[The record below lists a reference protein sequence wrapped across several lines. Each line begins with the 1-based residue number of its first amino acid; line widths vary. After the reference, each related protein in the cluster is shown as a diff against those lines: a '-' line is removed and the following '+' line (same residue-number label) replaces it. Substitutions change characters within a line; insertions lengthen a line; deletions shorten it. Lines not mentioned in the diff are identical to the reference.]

1 MDPTAKMQLEAAD
14 ILYQEGKFDRA
25 EVAYLNALEL
35 APGNATILEKLG
47 LIALWR
53 NDTEEAESYFV
64 QALSHTPWYRNY
76 WPLNTNLKYNLG
88 MTYLRQDRF
97 SDLAQLFKDARGPV
111 AIGPFRDLDAFGKQ
125 MALFGDET
133 PYLVEGPNET
143 RIDFI
148 TTDPLPVIEVSVNG
162 SEPVDFIIDTGG
174 MEVILDDG
182 LAEEIGAQIAGSLLG
197 SYADQKKAETGLG
210 RIDSI
215 TH

>member
-1 MDPTAKMQLEAAD
+1 MQKKMRTRNIKTRALRCISGAFLFLVAAILVIGLGERIDPTAKMQLEVAD

-25 EVAYLNALEL
+25 EVAYLNALEI

-97 SDLAQLFKDARGPV
+97 SDLTQLFKDARGPV

-125 MALFGDET
+125 MALF
-133 PYLVEGPNET
+133 
-143 RIDFI
+143 
-148 TTDPLPVIEVSVNG
+148 
-162 SEPVDFIIDTGG
+162 
-174 MEVILDDG
+174 
-182 LAEEIGAQIAGSLLG
+182 
-197 SYADQKKAETGLG
+197 
-210 RIDSI
+210 
-215 TH
+215 